1 MREIDE
7 ITIFLHVFQA
17 YVDVEQDNY
26 HHYGF
31 VYHTDIHHIPK
42 MKIVNKFVAGSAS
55 LHIYNV
61 LAKGIYSISQW
72 SRL

>member
-55 LHIYNV
+55 LAFTMYWPMVH
-61 LAKGIYSISQW
+61 SIS
-72 SRL
+72 L